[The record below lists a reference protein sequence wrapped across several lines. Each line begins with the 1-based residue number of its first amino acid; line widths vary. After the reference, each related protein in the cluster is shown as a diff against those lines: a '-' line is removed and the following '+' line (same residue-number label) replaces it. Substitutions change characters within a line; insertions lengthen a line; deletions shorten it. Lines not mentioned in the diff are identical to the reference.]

1 MSVDSANT
9 AADGIL
15 GRMVNVLTETGDMP
29 YKSALYSTIG
39 ERKIIQGSDG
49 VPPDVI
55 SQDGVER
62 YRAYTDVKAGFD
74 KLLKQDSA
82 SLFSQTFSESLQNS
96 LEKTE
101 LIGEL
106 VKDVKPT
113 SKYKVNPQSAFSRQ
127 FDVVAKM
134 IKLDTTALQNE
145 RAAYVVGA
153 GNFDTHNS
161 PDLSEQFEDIN
172 GGLKQFVNEMKAQGL
187 WENVTVMCISD
198 FGRTITSNS
207 QGTDHSWGGNYWM
220 LGGDVNGGQILGKYP
235 QRLDKEYSD
244 EVFTSRVIPTTPW
257 EAVWKGIAQWWGVAN
272 ETIPSILPN
281 AANFPEETLFSRSQ
295 LFKS

>member
-15 GRMVNVLTETGDMP
+15 GRMVNVLTETGNMP

-39 ERKIIQGSDG
+39 ERKIMQGSDG

-207 QGTDHSWGGNYWM
+207 QGTDHGWGGNYWM
-220 LGGDVNGGQILGKYP
+220 MGGDVEGGKILGKYP
-235 QRLDKEYSD
+235 PRLKEAYSD
-244 EVFTSRVIPTTPW
+244 EVFKSRVMYGEFEQIVMLFLETRGHCCAFAG
-257 EAVWKGIAQWWGVAN
+257 AV
-272 ETIPSILPN
+272 
-281 AANFPEETLFSRSQ
+281 
-295 LFKS
+295 

>member
-15 GRMVNVLTETGDMP
+15 GRMVKVLTETEEMP
-29 YKSALYSTIG
+29 WKSALYSTIG

-62 YRAYTDVKAGFD
+62 YRAYNDVKVGFD
-74 KLLKQDSA
+74 KLIKQDST
-82 SLFSQTFSESLQNS
+82 SLFSQTLSESLQNT

-101 LIGEL
+101 LIGEF
-106 VKDVKPT
+106 VKDVNPT
-113 SKYKVNPQSAFSRQ
+113 SKYKVDAQSTFSKQ

-145 RAAYVVGA
+145 RAAYVVGS

-161 PDLSEQFEDIN
+161 PDLSAQFEDIN
-172 GGLKQFVNEMKAQGL
+172 VGLKQFVNEMKAQGL
-187 WENVTVMCISD
+187 WGNVTIMCISD

-207 QGTDHSWGGNYWM
+207 QGTDHGWGGNYWM
-220 LGGDVNGGQILGKYP
+220 LGGGVKGGKILGKYP
-235 QRLDKEYSD
+235 PRLQEDYSD
-244 EVFTSRVIPTTPW
+244 EVFKSRVMYG
-257 EAVWKGIAQWWGVAN
+257 E
-272 ETIPSILPN
+272 
-281 AANFPEETLFSRSQ
+281 F
-295 LFKS
+295 